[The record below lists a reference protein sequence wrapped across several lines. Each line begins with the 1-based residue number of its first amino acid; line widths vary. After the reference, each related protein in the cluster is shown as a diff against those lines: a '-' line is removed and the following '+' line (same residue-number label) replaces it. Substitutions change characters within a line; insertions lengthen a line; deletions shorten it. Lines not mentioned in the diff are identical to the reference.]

1 MATLLAHLR
10 IRPGMEARFEQIARD
25 LYRATHDREANVRRY
40 EYWRGAT
47 PSTYYALE
55 SFDDLPGFVAHQTSD
70 HHEDAS
76 PALREVIE
84 QIDLEWV
91 DPVPDA
97 SPLVPT
103 ETATAPADASPIE
116 ARCYERF
123 TGSILQAWWREVDG
137 SAGQVDGSAGQVD
150 GSVDDIDF
158 MDPAVQEDWFPYYR
172 RLREE
177 APVWRMPATGDYF
190 LSRYEDVM
198 YVLRHSELFPNARTD
213 SQFRLIQTDEA
224 LAYYEEHGWKRS
236 GPLGTNPPIH
246 REYRVLVDPWFNGAG
261 AEKARPLIEQYLAQ
275 LVAPWIDGG
284 EVEIVSQLAR
294 PLPVMVITT
303 LLGFPLE
310 DIPTLKRWSEAWA
323 MPFARGLTAEQ
334 EMYVAEQGVAF
345 QRYIWDHLQERRKA
359 PRDDVLTHL
368 AEATFNDPQSGP
380 RPLTDAEII
389 NLIDHLYIGGNE
401 TTTFAITSALYLLVQ
416 HPDAADRL
424 RREPE
429 LSARFVDEVLRL
441 ESPTQGLWRGVTE
454 DVEIGG
460 VPIAKGSTL
469 HLRYGAANRD
479 PAMFEDPDRVDLD
492 RRNASRHVAFAA
504 GEHRCPGEGLTKLE
518 QRLAVELF
526 VARMGDLRFTPGRN
540 DFEHLR
546 GFWLRALRELHVSF
560 TPLPA

>member
-1 MATLLAHLR
+1 MATLLAH
-10 IRPGMEARFEQIARD
+10 IRVRAGMEARFEEIARD
-25 LYRATHDREANVRRY
+25 LYRATHEREANVRRY

-55 SFDDLPGFVAHQTSD
+55 SFDDFPGFVAHQTSD

-84 QIDLEWV
+84 QIELEWM
-91 DPVPDA
+91 DPVPGA
-97 SPLVPT
+97 APLVPT
-103 ETATAPADASPIE
+103 QTATAPPDASPIE
-116 ARCYERF
+116 VRCYERF
-123 TGSILQAWWREVDG
+123 AGSILQEWWREVGAGDG
-137 SAGQVDGSAGQVD
+137 GN
-150 GSVDDIDF
+150 VDDIDF
-158 MDPAVQEDWFPYYR
+158 MDPAVQEDWFPHYR

-177 APVWRMPATGDYF
+177 APVWRMPSTGEYF

-213 SQFRLIQTDEA
+213 SQFRLLQTDEA
-224 LAYYEEHGWKRS
+224 LQYYEDHGWKRS

-246 REYRVLVDPWFNGAG
+246 REYRALVDPWFNGAG
-261 AEKARPLIEQYLAQ
+261 AEQARPLIERYCLELAE
-275 LVAPWIDGG
+275 PWIGTG
-284 EVEIVSQLAR
+284 EVEIVSQFAR

-323 MPFARGLTAEQ
+323 MPFSRGLSAEQ

-345 QRYIWDHLQERRKA
+345 QRYIWDYLQERRKE
-359 PRDDVLTHL
+359 PQDDVLTHL
-368 AEATFNDPQSGP
+368 AEATFNDPRDGP
-380 RPLTDAEII
+380 RPLTDGEII

-401 TTTFAITSALYLLVQ
+401 TTTFAITSALYLLAQ
-416 HPDAADRL
+416 HPEAVTRL
-424 RREPE
+424 REQPA

-441 ESPTQGLWRGVTE
+441 ESPTQGLWRGVTQ

-479 PAMFEDPDRVDLD
+479 PAMFDDPDRLDLD

-518 QRLAVELF
+518 QRIAVELF
-526 VARMGDLRFTPGRN
+526 IARMGELRFTPGRN

-560 TPLPA
+560 EPLPA

>member
-1 MATLLAHLR
+1 MATLLAHIR
-10 IRPGMEARFEQIARD
+10 VRPGTEARFERIAEE
-25 LYRATHDREANVRRY
+25 LHRATHEREANVRRY
-40 EYWRGAT
+40 EYWRGAA

-55 SFDDLPGFVAHQTSD
+55 SFDDLGAFVAHQTSD
-70 HHEDAS
+70 HHEDAR
-76 PALREVIE
+76 PALDEVIE
-84 QIDLEWV
+84 EIELEWV
-91 DPVPDA
+91 DPLPQA
-97 SPLVPT
+97 SPLAPT
-103 ETATAPADASPIE
+103 VTAETPAEATPIE
-116 ARCYERF
+116 QRCYERF
-123 TGSILQAWWREVDG
+123 AGSLMQSWWSDVNGSGRGAAATTVDE
-137 SAGQVDGSAGQVD
+137 
-150 GSVDDIDF
+150 IDF

-172 RLREE
+172 KLREE
-177 APVWRMPATGDYF
+177 APIWRMPATGEYF
-190 LSRYEDVM
+190 VSRYEDVM
-198 YVLRHSELFPNARTD
+198 YVLRHPELFPNARTD
-213 SQFRLIQTDEA
+213 SQFRLLQTDEA
-224 LAYYEEHGWKRS
+224 LRYYEEHGWTRR

-261 AEKARPLIEQYLAQ
+261 AERARPLIERYSRDLIE
-275 LVAPWIDGG
+275 PWIDSG
-284 EVEIVSQLAR
+284 EVEIVAQFAR

-310 DIPTLKRWSEAWA
+310 DIPTLRRWSAAWA

-345 QRYIWDHLQERRKA
+345 QRYIWEHLQERRKE

-368 AEATFNDPQSGP
+368 ADATFNDLDGGP

-416 HPDAADRL
+416 QPDIASRL
-424 RREPE
+424 RKEPE

-441 ESPTQGLWRGVTE
+441 ESPTQGLWRGVIR

-479 PAMFEDPDRVDLD
+479 PEMFEDPDRLDLD

-518 QRLAVELF
+518 QRLSVELF
-526 VARMGDLRFTPGRN
+526 LARMGDLRFAPGRN

-546 GFWLRALRELHVSF
+546 GFWLRALRELHVMF

>member
-1 MATLLAHLR
+1 MATLLAHIR
-10 IRPGMEARFEQIARD
+10 VRPGQEVRFERIAEE
-25 LYRATHDREANVRRY
+25 LHRATHEREPDVRRY
-40 EYWRGAT
+40 EYWRGAE

-55 SFDDLPGFVAHQTSD
+55 SFDDLAGFVAHQTSD
-70 HHEDAS
+70 HHEAAR
-76 PALREVIE
+76 PALGEVIE
-84 QIDLEWV
+84 DMRLEWV
-91 DPVPDA
+91 DPLPTA
-97 SPLVPT
+97 SPLAT
-103 ETATAPADASPIE
+103 TATAATPPDATELERSCYDRFAGALLQDWWSEVRDATADGA
-116 ARCYERF
+116 A
-123 TGSILQAWWREVDG
+123 
-137 SAGQVDGSAGQVD
+137 AG
-150 GSVDDIDF
+150 VDDIDF
-158 MDPAVQEDWFPYYR
+158 MDPVVQEDWFPHYR

-177 APVWRMPATGDYF
+177 APVWRMPDTGEYF

-198 YVLRHSELFPNARTD
+198 YVLRHAELFPNARTD
-213 SQFRLIQTDEA
+213 STFRLLQTDEA
-224 LAYYEEHGWKRS
+224 LQYYEEHGWTRS

-246 REYRVLVDPWFNGAG
+246 REYRALVDPWFNGAG
-261 AEKARPLIEQYLAQ
+261 AERARPLIERYCHELIE
-275 LVAPWIDGG
+275 PWIDSG
-284 EVEIVSQLAR
+284 EVEIVSQFAR

-323 MPFARGLTAEQ
+323 MPFARGLSGEQ

-345 QRYIWDHLQERRKA
+345 QRYIWEHLQQRRKE
-359 PRDDVLTHL
+359 PQDDVLTHL

-380 RPLTDAEII
+380 RPLTDGEII

-416 HPDAADRL
+416 HPEAVARL
-424 RREPE
+424 REQPE

-441 ESPTQGLWRGVTE
+441 ESPTQGLWRGVARDAE
-454 DVEIGG
+454 VGG

-479 PAMFEDPDRVDLD
+479 PAMFQDPDRLDLD

-518 QRLAVELF
+518 QRIAVELF
-526 VARMGDLRFTPGRN
+526 LARMGELRFTPGRN

-546 GFWLRALRELHVSF
+546 GFWLRALRELHVTF
-560 TPLPA
+560 EPLPV